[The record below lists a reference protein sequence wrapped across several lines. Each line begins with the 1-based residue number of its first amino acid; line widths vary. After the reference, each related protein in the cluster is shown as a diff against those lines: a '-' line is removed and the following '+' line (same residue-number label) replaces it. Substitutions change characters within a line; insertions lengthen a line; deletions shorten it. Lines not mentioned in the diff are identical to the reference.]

1 MNCFKDVYFKLLQ
14 SAYSQLLLC
23 FPVLLVAVSLK
34 VMYYPQLVEA
44 FEVMILAISVA
55 VKCGWNLSYAK
66 EVTITTVGALHVDT
80 NTVHTL
86 RCKKL
91 YP

>member
-1 MNCFKDVYFKLLQ
+1 MNCFKDVYFKLLK

-44 FEVMILAISVA
+44 FEVMILVILLVA
-55 VKCGWNLSYAK
+55 VKCEWNLK